1 MTGFRSGLLH
11 RRDERQ
17 PSFQKGGTVQFA
29 LHHEEGQGLVEY
41 GLILVLIAV
50 VAVGALVFLSGVI
63 NQLLSTVG
71 AVI

>member
-1 MTGFRSGLLH
+1 
-11 RRDERQ
+11 
-17 PSFQKGGTVQFA
+17 VQFA